1 MFVYLKQTWS
11 DHNQRRWRGKKTYS
25 MPDSWKDK
33 LPPSALIVDDIDYR
47 PNNRKPLRAGV
58 GRTKPN
64 FADYM
69 RSTDPKYDTEAVAVQ
84 AEDDKAEAEVTD
96 LATAQMENAAE
107 ATENASEV
115 VRKQKIANARKVNL
129 EKARAKRKENLKREK
144 QANV

>member
-25 MPDSWKDK
+25 MPDSYRDK
-33 LPPSALIVDDIDYR
+33 LPSSAVIVDDIDYR
-47 PNNRKPLRAGV
+47 PNNRKPLRAGA

-69 RSTDPKYDTEAVAVQ
+69 RSTDPKYDAEAVQAQ

-107 ATENASEV
+107 ATENASEL
-115 VRKQKIANARKVNL
+115 VRQQKIANTRKVNL
-129 EKARAKRKENLKREK
+129 AKARAKRQENLKKE
-144 QANV
+144 QEANA